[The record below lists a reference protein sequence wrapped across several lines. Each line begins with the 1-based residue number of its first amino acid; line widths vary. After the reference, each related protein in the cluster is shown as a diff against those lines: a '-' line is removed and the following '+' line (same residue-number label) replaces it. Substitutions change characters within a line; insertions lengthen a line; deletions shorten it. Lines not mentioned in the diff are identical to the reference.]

1 MNIIHFADFHL
12 GASQEGPMDPTTR
25 LNGRILDYLDTL
37 DALVEYAEDN
47 DADLAVFAGDAFH
60 KNNPDP
66 TLLGLFAER
75 IIRLSKQCP
84 VVIVPGNHDMP
95 GVVEKATSVDIFN
108 IMDLPDIIVGRQYE
122 LLDIETKHGMIQVAT
137 VPYPLRSQ
145 MLPSGKKYDVDKTK
159 RIMRATM
166 RKIIE
171 GLSSH
176 VSKDFP
182 AILVGH
188 FSVDGAEYGVER
200 LFTFGI
206 DADVP
211 LECLLNPIWDY
222 VALGHIHR
230 YQNLSESTIVMMRP
244 PIVYSGSLER
254 VDFSEEGQEKGFVWV
269 EIDGKNVDYEFV
281 VVDAR
286 PMKTISI
293 SVPDGEYTQY
303 VLSKLEKHNLSGK
316 IVRVRIDV
324 SDSIF
329 IDKSEIYRVLEK
341 MGVYYVH
348 SIRIISPVKARTLS
362 LDTDVPLSSLAPI
375 DLLGMHL
382 EDKGV
387 SGKKLKNLLSLAK
400 DIMSEV
406 DRGY

>member
-1 MNIIHFADFHL
+1 MNIIHFSDFHL

-75 IIRLSKQCP
+75 IVRLSKQCP
-84 VVIVPGNHDMP
+84 VIIVPGNHDMP
-95 GVVEKATSVDIFN
+95 GIIEKATSVDIFN

-122 LLDIETKHGMIQVAT
+122 LLDIETKSGMVQVAT

-145 MLPSGKKYDVDKTK
+145 MLSSGKKYDMDGARKA
-159 RIMRATM
+159 MRVGM
-166 RKIIE
+166 RKIID

-182 AILVGH
+182 AMLVGH

-200 LFTFGI
+200 LFTFGT
-206 DADVP
+206 DAEVP
-211 LECLLNPIWDY
+211 LDCLMNPVWDY

-230 YQNLSESTIVMMRP
+230 YQNLSESVKDVP
-244 PIVYSGSLER
+244 PIVYPGSLER
-254 VDFSEEGQEKGFVWV
+254 VDFSEEGQSKGFVWV
-269 EIDGKNVDYEFV
+269 EIDGKNVNHEFV
-281 VVDAR
+281 KVDAR
-286 PMKTISI
+286 PMKTINI

-303 VLSKLEKHNLSGK
+303 VVSKLEKHNLSGK
-316 IVRVRIDV
+316 IVRIRIDV
-324 SDSIF
+324 GDLISIDRNEVF
-329 IDKSEIYRVLEK
+329 RILEK

-348 SIRIISPVKARTLS
+348 SLIVTSPMATRILS
-362 LDTDVPLSSLAPI
+362 TNMDVPITSLAPI
-375 DLLGMHL
+375 DLLSLHL

-387 SGKKLKNLLSLAK
+387 GGKKLKNLLSLAK